1 MNKRFKSLVSL
12 LSIAILAPAIGC
24 QRNASQSSQS
34 QQDMDG
40 KLTLR
45 YADEIEVDSTTTI
58 KASFEPYDTQILQ
71 WDQTC
76 TFEVVSEN
84 KDAVEIAVDKK
95 GTKATVTGK
104 IAGEVQILVTSN
116 ANRNVSKKAY
126 IEVIEKRPTP
136 DVCIKNIQKASNYTI
151 KFGSYNRDADN
162 FSSDAKYTYVTEN
175 AIISLDEMDNPW
187 KTVDG
192 LQYYGEVIPSG
203 ENQHAVYL
211 TKDASG
217 FKTTSAPLVRGNIGL
232 LTKDNFKGRKNEAK
246 TVDEVGYFASLD
258 AVNSSWL
265 SGFDKA
271 DNNVYTITGDQN
283 TTLKK
288 SENMPYALA
297 ETAFWSLADSKS
309 FDNEVKLLGDDI
321 FPSLIASDIDTEITV
336 LRSNALQIMLTVIG
350 GSSDCYAIE
359 ITDVNETELPTVVQD
374 PVSKITGE
382 IISINQDL
390 TKARTAI
397 NSHDYV
403 QENTTY
409 PDHKTAISY
418 NTYYTE
424 NYVFHNCDLAFIK
437 RYNELQTG
445 GEDFPYK
452 SPWGYIKKAD
462 GIYKFTYTA
471 ADADKGIT
479 EAVTLGEKVSGTDA
493 NSSLYKAE
501 YGNYFSEL
509 EFLNSDLYYSFSDE
523 TSPLFD
529 GDTDKNMHVSK
540 SMDIMEQI
548 IGFYDVDND
557 EVDDY
562 VETAKSGLAVSYSS
576 NKVSKI
582 AVSVGMAPFIND
594 DDTITDTKNYGV
606 IRFEM
611 KNFGSATTNPVDSLL
626 SNK

>member
-12 LSIAILAPAIGC
+12 LSIAILAPVVGC
-24 QRNASQSSQS
+24 QRVDDQPSEN
-34 QQDMDG
+34 QDGMQG
-40 KLTLR
+40 RLTLR
-45 YADEIEVDSTTTI
+45 YSDEIEVDSTTTI
-58 KASFEPYDTQILQ
+58 KADFEPDDMDILE
-71 WDQTC
+71 WNQTC
-76 TFEVVSEN
+76 TFEVVSDN
-84 KDAVEIAVDKK
+84 KDAVEIVVDKK

-104 IAGEVQILVTSN
+104 VVGEVRILITSN
-116 ANRNVSKKAY
+116 ENRNVSKTAY

-136 DVCIKNIQKASNYTI
+136 DVCIANIQKASNYTI
-151 KFGSYNRDADN
+151 RFGSYNNSTNN
-162 FSSDAKYTYVTEN
+162 FGSNTKYTYVTDN
-175 AIISLDEMDNPW
+175 AIISLDELENPW

-192 LQYYGEVIPSG
+192 VQYYGEVIPSG

-211 TKDASG
+211 TKDNSG
-217 FKTTSAPLVRGNIGL
+217 FKTSSAPLVRGDTGL
-232 LTKDNFKGRKNEAK
+232 LTKDNFKGRKDKAK
-246 TVDEVGYFASLD
+246 AVDEIGYFATLD
-258 AVNSSWL
+258 AINSSWL
-265 SGFDKA
+265 SGFEKA
-271 DNNVYTITGDQN
+271 DDNVYKIEGDQN

-288 SENMPYALA
+288 SENLPYALA
-297 ETAFWSLADSKS
+297 ESAFWSLADSQS
-309 FDNEVKLLGDDI
+309 FANEVKSAGEEI
-321 FPSLIASDIDTEITV
+321 YPSLIASDVETEITV
-336 LRSNALQIMLTVIG
+336 IRANELKVILKIT

-359 ITDVNETELPTVVQD
+359 VTDVNDTELPKAVRD

-382 IISINQDL
+382 TVSMNKDL
-390 TKARTAI
+390 KDARDVI
-397 NSHDYV
+397 NSHNYV

-424 NYVFHNCDLAFIK
+424 NYVFHNCDLAFIS

-445 GEDFPYK
+445 GDDFPYET
-452 SPWGYIKKAD
+452 PWGYIKKAD

-471 ADADKGIT
+471 ADADKGII
-479 EAVTLGEKVSGTDA
+479 EAVTLGDKVSGTDA

-523 TSPLFD
+523 TSELFD

-557 EVDDY
+557 EVEDY
-562 VETAKSGLAVSYSS
+562 VEMAKSGLAVSYSS

-594 DDTITDTKNYGV
+594 DGTITDTKNYGV

-611 KNFGSATTNPVDSLL
+611 KSFGSATTNPVDSLL
-626 SNK
+626 NK